1 MTRAALLL
9 VALVAA
15 ACGGRAGAGA
25 GTDTT
30 RPGGDASG
38 APELAVLDHF
48 KALDDSVERSRGR
61 CPSLATSI
69 DGWLDGNAD
78 TVRALIEKSRA
89 EPKLEGGHLT
99 RVEQHLERIFDRVL
113 DAVTTCRG
121 KGGVDKAYARLD
133 AFLEAS

>member
-15 ACGGRAGAGA
+15 ACGGRAGAG
-25 GTDTT
+25 TDSN
-30 RPGGDASG
+30 RPGGEASG

-61 CPSLATSI
+61 CPRLATSI
-69 DGWLDGNAD
+69 DSWLDGNAD
-78 TVRALIEKSRA
+78 TVRGLIEKSRA
-89 EPKLEGGHLT
+89 EPGLEGGHLS

-113 DAVTTCRG
+113 DAVTTCKG
-121 KGGVDKAYARLD
+121 KGGVDQAYARLD